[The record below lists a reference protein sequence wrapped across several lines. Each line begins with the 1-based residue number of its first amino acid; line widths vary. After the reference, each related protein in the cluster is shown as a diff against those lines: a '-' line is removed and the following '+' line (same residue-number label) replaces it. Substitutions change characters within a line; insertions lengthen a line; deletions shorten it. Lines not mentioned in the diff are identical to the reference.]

1 MADNASEVAGR
12 ADMDCDGPDSGGEN
26 VSGAETTANSSVP
39 IQKLA
44 VSPIWVDKCQEAFVT
59 KLTSMQSKYSVTV
72 VEHGRYVYLSGLTP
86 MKHE

>member
-26 VSGAETTANSSVP
+26 MSGAEATSNNSVP

-44 VSPIWVDKCQEAFVT
+44 VSPI
-59 KLTSMQSKYSVTV
+59 
-72 VEHGRYVYLSGLTP
+72 
-86 MKHE
+86 